1 MYVCMSVCLYVCM
14 SVCMLLYDL
23 CMYVCTY
30 VRMYVCMGC
39 CGIMI
44 LRYSGICWDITGYGL
59 YKGLGIEG
67 TPMSPDDG
75 RGLMPCRNVQLE
87 HWKSRIAED
96 HYSMCIYHIISYP
109 NVTCIYIYNH
119 VPIIICTYIYNNN
132 TYTYAYVQIV
142 IFH

>member
-1 MYVCMSVCLYVCM
+1 MYVCMSVCLYVCY
-14 SVCMLLYDL
+14 CMIYV
-23 CMYVCTY
+23 CMYVRTY

-96 HYSMCIYHIISYP
+96 HYSMCIYHIISYHIP
-109 NVTCIYIYNH
+109 TLRVYIYIQSCPHHNMNIYIY
-119 VPIIICTYIYNNN
+119 IIIILIIIHIHMHMCKL
-132 TYTYAYVQIV
+132 
-142 IFH
+142 